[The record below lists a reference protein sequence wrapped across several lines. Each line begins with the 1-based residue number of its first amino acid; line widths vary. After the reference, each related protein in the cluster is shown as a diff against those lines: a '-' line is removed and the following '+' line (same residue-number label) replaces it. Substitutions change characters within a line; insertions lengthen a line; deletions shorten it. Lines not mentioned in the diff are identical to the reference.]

1 MSSPPRIVTAFGVAL
16 GTQRI
21 LPSGGPP
28 VDQFLGL
35 PYASPPTGALRFAP
49 PVDWTSKW
57 PHGSFNASSFGPAC
71 LQFPGQLRNASYTSE
86 DCLSL
91 NVWRPTPSAT
101 TAAPKAVMVWIHGGG
116 YTQGCSSEFDG
127 ALLASAQDVIVVS
140 FNYRLGPLG
149 FFTFP
154 AAGNSAATESTT
166 PSRARYHANFGVQD
180 MQSALRFIRS
190 TIASFG
196 GDRGR
201 VMIFGQSAGGG
212 TVTLLMHSPAS
223 VGLFHT
229 AAIQSGGVF
238 HHDAEF
244 AAAQTAH
251 LAAKVGC
258 VSSDSNSTA
267 ALLACLRRDNVS
279 AATLVALSGDPGAKD
294 HAFDCLTP
302 QVCSQWSVTIDGAVL
317 PESPLA
323 VYTRGEAPV
332 AASPF
337 IFGSNTNDSSLF
349 LADTFPDPSYP
360 GPTNASEYARYVRAL
375 LYTRAY
381 VFNRSD
387 IEPALAAVLEL
398 YPADATDD
406 AEANLRSMIRLVTD
420 LEFVCSSSWLARV
433 VPPRTAFGYRFAYN
447 VSWTAPCDL
456 SWPEEYGVPHTAE
469 LSFVFATPVYS
480 FGMPTKLCSFSPTDE
495 RISATMSGTWAA
507 FSKSGGSQPPSW
519 PSYNAPGES
528 AETVVVDAFADG
540 RSIALEQGYRSE
552 QCALWRKLWAR

>member
-71 LQFPGQLRNASYTSE
+71 LQFPGQLHNASYTSE

-154 AAGNSAATESTT
+154 AAGNSAATESNT

-212 TVTLLMHSPAS
+212 AVTLLMHSPAS

-447 VSWTAPCDL
+447 VS
-456 SWPEEYGVPHTAE
+456 
-469 LSFVFATPVYS
+469 
-480 FGMPTKLCSFSPTDE
+480 
-495 RISATMSGTWAA
+495 
-507 FSKSGGSQPPSW
+507 
-519 PSYNAPGES
+519 
-528 AETVVVDAFADG
+528 
-540 RSIALEQGYRSE
+540 
-552 QCALWRKLWAR
+552 